1 MATRTDRIAALLRD
15 CTVAGGVPGVAVA
28 AVFPDGEVVSA
39 AAGVRDV
46 ASGAE
51 MRPDSVVWIASMTKA
66 ITAAAAMRLVEQGKL
81 ALDAPIAAVLPQLA
95 NLQVL
100 EGFDAAGAPKLRP
113 SHTPITLRHLLTHSS
128 GFVYDLWNADMAR
141 YLEVTGKPG
150 IISCA
155 NAALDLPL
163 VFDPGTAWDYGI
175 GIDWAGKAVEA
186 VTGKT
191 LGVWLAENLFTP
203 LGMRDTGFRIRDD
216 QRTRLARI
224 HARTPEGIVA
234 TDLEIP
240 QSPEFEMGGGGLY
253 ATVSDYLRFARMILG
268 GGALDGARVLAE
280 QTVALMSGNAMGD
293 LRCRNLKSAVPGST
307 NDVDFLDGMQWGLSF
322 VINPEPL
329 PTGRSAGSLAWAG
342 LANSYYWIDPV
353 KQVAGV
359 YATQLLP
366 FYDPQA
372 VSLFGAFESA
382 VYDMA
387 G

>member
-1 MATRTDRIAALLRD
+1 
-15 CTVAGGVPGVAVA
+15 
-28 AVFPDGEVVSA
+28 
-39 AAGVRDV
+39 
-46 ASGAE
+46 
-51 MRPDSVVWIASMTKA
+51 
-66 ITAAAAMRLVEQGKL
+66 
-81 ALDAPIAAVLPQLA
+81 
-95 NLQVL
+95 VL

-113 SHTPITLRHLLTHSS
+113 SRTPITLRHLLTHSS
-128 GFVYDLWNADMAR
+128 GFVYDMWNADMAR

-150 IISCA
+150 IISCT

-186 VTGKT
+186 VSGKT
-191 LGVWLAENLFTP
+191 LGVWLAENLFAP

-216 QRTRLARI
+216 QRARLARI

-280 QTVALMSGNAMGD
+280 PTVALMSDNAMGD
-293 LRCRNLKSAVPGST
+293 LRCRPMKSAVPGST

-322 VINPEPL
+322 LINPEPL

-366 FYDPQA
+366 FYDAQA
-372 VSLFGAFESA
+372 VSLFGAFESV
-382 VYDMA
+382 VYDMT

>member
-1 MATRTDRIAALLRD
+1 
-15 CTVAGGVPGVAVA
+15 
-28 AVFPDGEVVSA
+28 
-39 AAGVRDV
+39 
-46 ASGAE
+46 
-51 MRPDSVVWIASMTKA
+51 
-66 ITAAAAMRLVEQGKL
+66 
-81 ALDAPIAAVLPQLA
+81 
-95 NLQVL
+95 VL

-113 SHTPITLRHLLTHSS
+113 SRTPITLRHLLTHSS
-128 GFVYDLWNADMAR
+128 GFVYDMWNADMAR

-150 IISCA
+150 IISCT

-186 VTGKT
+186 VSGKT
-191 LGVWLAENLFTP
+191 LGVWLAENLFAP

-216 QRTRLARI
+216 QRARLARI
-224 HARTPEGIVA
+224 HARTPEGIVS

-268 GGALDGARVLAE
+268 GGAFDGTRVLAE
-280 QTVALMSGNAMGD
+280 PTVALMSGNAMGD
-293 LRCRNLKSAVPGST
+293 LRCRPMKSAVPGST

-322 VINPEPL
+322 LINSEPL

-342 LANSYYWIDPV
+342 LANSYFWIDPV

-366 FYDPQA
+366 FYDAQA
-372 VSLFGAFESA
+372 VALFGAFESV
-382 VYDMA
+382 VYDMT